1 MGPRACLDTGV
12 KTEIPTYIGNLTRV
26 VQPMKK
32 GFRYKMLFSVFTAVW
47 ISNII

>member
-1 MGPRACLDTGV
+1 MTLRVGLDIGA

-32 GFRYKMLFSVFTAVW
+32 DFRYKMLFSVFTAV
-47 ISNII
+47 